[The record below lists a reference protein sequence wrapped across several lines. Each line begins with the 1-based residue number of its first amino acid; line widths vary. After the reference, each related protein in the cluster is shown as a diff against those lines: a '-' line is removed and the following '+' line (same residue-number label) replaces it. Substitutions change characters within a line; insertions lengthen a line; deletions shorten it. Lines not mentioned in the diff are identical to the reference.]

1 MLVPPWVTIEFGPSP
16 AFSQPNPGCPFG
28 FHHTLRSPELCTR
41 PRCLSSHSDLRRP
54 ASLLIHPD
62 PTPSSHS
69 AQLLCSALFFLLTR
83 LTAYAILRRQ
93 IQITAGQTW
102 SDARLEHQLRH
113 HQQPR
118 QHAQSTRS
126 TTHLFP
132 GCSSISEIVHSLCC
146 HPTPI
151 TSNKKIRRVRRP
163 ARPPLRSF
171 DHHGFPRPRSL

>member
-1 MLVPPWVTIEFGPSP
+1 VLVPPWVTIEFGPSP

-102 SDARLEHQLRH
+102 SDARLEHQIRH
-113 HQQPR
+113 PSTTT
-118 QHAQSTRS
+118 STRAIHAHNN
-126 TTHLFP
+126 TFLPWLLFHLR
-132 GCSSISEIVHSLCC
+132 IHSL
-146 HPTPI
+146 TLL
-151 TSNKKIRRVRRP
+151 
-163 ARPPLRSF
+163 PPRLLLHQTRNF
-171 DHHGFPRPRSL
+171 DA